1 MKKWLQ
7 DKFLPMWAKE
17 TLLMDKR
24 QLERENFVL
33 RQKVHELE
41 TYIEGM
47 QAGLRAGKRISIVNH
62 GGQS

>member
-7 DKFLPMWAKE
+7 NKFLPMWAKE
-17 TLLMDKR
+17 TLLMEKR

-33 RQKVHELE
+33 RQKVQELE
-41 TYIEGM
+41 TYLEGM

-62 GGQS
+62 GGQA